1 MANKMRWN
9 PEARAS
15 DFYRMYCTRMSY
27 GGGVASGI
35 SALKTGN
42 TL

>member
-1 MANKMRWN
+1 MANKIRWN

-27 GGGVASGI
+27 GGGGGGRQGFQ
-35 SALKTGN
+35 L
-42 TL
+42 